1 MQTEMSVEAG
11 EKCRRRHT
19 EEVPNRGFISLI
31 LTRSIMFNG
40 ENERCLSSVKTIKQL
55 IWLSTLGINHST
67 TSYDPIR
74 PERFGAAS
82 SMIVFLDSSSFSR
95 RKQRLAT

>member
-1 MQTEMSVEAG
+1 
-11 EKCRRRHT
+11 
-19 EEVPNRGFISLI
+19 
-31 LTRSIMFNG
+31 MFNG

-95 RKQRLAT
+95 REQRVANQIDELFLAQLPGRVGFGTIRLSMLQTPPIEKCAR